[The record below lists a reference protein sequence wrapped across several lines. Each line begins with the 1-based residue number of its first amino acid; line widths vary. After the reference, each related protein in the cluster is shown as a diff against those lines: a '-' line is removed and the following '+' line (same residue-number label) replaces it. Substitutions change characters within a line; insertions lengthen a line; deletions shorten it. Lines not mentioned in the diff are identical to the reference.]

1 MHVTDFFHLFFC
13 FSRWFFLFFV
23 AQQYQFILKVTNPAT
38 SCTGNWL
45 NEILAYWGRWRI
57 WCVKWLISDEISCS
71 IQSFISLIRKIFFFK
86 QMARKKTE
94 WIFKFTFPICSSWLR
109 ATHSLGTYTEQYTIH
124 FGVLWCF
131 TDNFIK
137 MSKCK
142 LNRKLY
148 LNLMCNSNLP
158 QMAVENLL
166 EAKAKNQTKAKRITT
181 WNSFMWKLCRDI
193 TIHLH

>member
-1 MHVTDFFHLFFC
+1 MKSLHTEEGEEFNALNDWFPMEYFVQFTYINCSFHLFAR
-13 FSRWFFLFFV
+13 FSFS
-23 AQQYQFILKVTNPAT
+23 N
-38 SCTGNWL
+38 
-45 NEILAYWGRWRI
+45 
-57 WCVKWLISDEISCS
+57 KWQEKS
-71 IQSFISLIRKIFFFK
+71 
-86 QMARKKTE
+86 E

-109 ATHSLGTYTEQYTIH
+109 ATHSLGTWTEQYTIH

-166 EAKAKNQTKAKRITT
+166 EAKAKNQAKAKRITT
-181 WNSFMWKLCRDI
+181 WNSFMWKWCRDI

>member
-1 MHVTDFFHLFFC
+1 MIDFRYNILFNSPILTVHFTY
-13 FSRWFFLFFV
+13 SQDFLF
-23 AQQYQFILKVTNPAT
+23 QT
-38 SCTGNWL
+38 
-45 NEILAYWGRWRI
+45 
-57 WCVKWLISDEISCS
+57 
-71 IQSFISLIRKIFFFK
+71 
-86 QMARKKTE
+86 KTE
-94 WIFKFTFPICSSWLR
+94 WIWKFTFPICSSWLR

-158 QMAVENLL
+158 EMVVENLL
-166 EAKAKNQTKAKRITT
+166 EAKAKNQAKAKRITT
-181 WNSFMWKLCRDI
+181 WNSFMWKWCRDI